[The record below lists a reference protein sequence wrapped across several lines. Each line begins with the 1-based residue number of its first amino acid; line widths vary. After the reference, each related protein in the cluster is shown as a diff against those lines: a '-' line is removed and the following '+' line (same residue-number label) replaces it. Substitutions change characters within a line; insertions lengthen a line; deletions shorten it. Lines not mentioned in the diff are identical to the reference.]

1 MSNGKHSSYES
12 QGMDIPPYR
21 NNERSKSIVKIV
33 ILVIAILIT
42 CTLLI
47 VTFFK
52 TIRSKDIPTNANN
65 VDNVEQ
71 QENTMP
77 NKLGDYKVLGKLVIS
92 KINVEK
98 YILEKTNENSLKLGV
113 TKLYGPSINQTGNFC
128 IAGHNYEDTFINL
141 NSLEKEDTFY
151 IEDTKGKKVTYS
163 VYDKFSVEPD
173 DLNCLMQNEKGK
185 EVTLVTCET
194 GATKRLVIKAKEATV
209 TNNVKS
215 ANTTNTNTATNTNT
229 VGNTTTTNTTT
240 NNETKE

>member
-12 QGMDIPPYR
+12 QGMDIPPYG
-21 NNERSKSIVKIV
+21 NERSKSIAKIV

-47 VTFFK
+47 VTFVR
-52 TIRSKDIPTNANN
+52 TIQSKDIPTNAEN

-128 IAGHNYEDTFINL
+128 IAGHNYEDTFIKL
-141 NSLEKEDTFY
+141 NSLEKDDTFN
-151 IEDTKGKKVTYS
+151 IEDTKGNKVTYI
-163 VYDKFSVEPD
+163 VYDKYSVEPD

-185 EVTLVTCET
+185 EVTLITCET
-194 GATKRLVIKAKEATV
+194 GATKRLVIKAKEATSP
-209 TNNVKS
+209 TNTP
-215 ANTTNTNTATNTNT
+215 ANTNTVTNTNT
-229 VGNTTTTNTTT
+229 VSNTNTTTNTTT